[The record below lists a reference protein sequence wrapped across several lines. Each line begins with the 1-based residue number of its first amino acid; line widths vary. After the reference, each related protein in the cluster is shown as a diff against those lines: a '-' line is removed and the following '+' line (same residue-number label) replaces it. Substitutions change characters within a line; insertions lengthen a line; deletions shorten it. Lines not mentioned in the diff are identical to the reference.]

1 MSVCVGV
8 DVVMIRTGVGMQL
21 PVVACKTP
29 MDAGR
34 TFGFLVIMTIII
46 IIADDL
52 ASKFASA
59 RQCLSNRCR
68 FQSMACPIVQH
79 LVGIGI
85 DLGPFQFIRLVSIR
99 GVKIFVILFFFFIFI
114 FVFVIILFFFA
125 GILRRELMGLGLDI
139 TKRSRVTGPLD

>member
-1 MSVCVGV
+1 MGV

-85 DLGPFQFIRLVSIR
+85 DLGPFQFIRPVSIR
-99 GVKIFVILFFFFIFI
+99 GVKIVVILFFFTLI